1 MAGGPKE
8 GGRCVCGG
16 GPVVGRTGGGPVT
29 GDGGG
34 EARRL
39 GRVGWRTEVG
49 GGRAARWRGA
59 VGRGW

>member
-1 MAGGPKE
+1 
-8 GGRCVCGG
+8 VWG
-16 GPVVGRTGGGPVT
+16 GPVVGRTGGRPVT